1 MSKSKMILPPC
12 ALTFLAL
19 TSRASDTLDTTAGMF
34 RGDPAHTGLYST
46 AGKARVQKERWRF
59 KTGNVN
65 RSTPVVIG
73 GVVYVGSQTGI
84 LYALEAASGN
94 LKWEFVAPSEITSSP
109 AFAEG
114 LVYINSDS
122 GFFAVDAA
130 SGRQAWQ
137 IKTGEPVAFDHRWD
151 YFQSSPV
158 YVDGAVYFGSADGFI
173 YAVEAKSGK
182 GLWKYK
188 TLGRVRSSPAVT
200 DGVVYVGSMDGNLY
214 ALEAR
219 TGQLRWKFKTAGD
232 AFFPTGEVQSS
243 PAVANGLVFFGSRDG
258 HLYAVDTATG
268 QKKWAFSH
276 EGSWCISTPAVWEGL
291 VFAGSSDG
299 MFVDA
304 VDERTGQEK
313 WRSKTPARV
322 FSSGAIAA
330 GNVYFGTWGGEVNWY
345 DARTGKQVGA
355 TMAEAAVDASPVIAD
370 GVLYFG
376 SDDGYIY
383 AVELPAPRHT
393 MTSPLDPS
401 LLEAYAGDFQ
411 FGSSLKITITHEGGK
426 LIADLP
432 GAGKT
437 ELHPQSESVF
447 AIGDSPA
454 DLEFI
459 RQADGSCQQAV
470 LHQSGFDVK
479 LVRAK

>member
-1 MSKSKMILPPC
+1 MSRIKMILPLC
-12 ALTFLAL
+12 ALVFLAL
-19 TSRASDTLDTTAGMF
+19 TSRASDTLHTMAAMF
-34 RGDPAHTGLYST
+34 RGDSAHTGVYST
-46 AGKARVQKERWRF
+46 AGKAKVQKELWRF

-65 RSTPVVIG
+65 RSTPVVMD

-84 LYALEAASGN
+84 LFALEAASGN
-94 LKWEFVAPSEITSSP
+94 LKWKFAAPSEITSSP
-109 AFAEG
+109 AVAEG
-114 LVYINSDS
+114 LVYVNSDS
-122 GFFAVDAA
+122 GFFAVEAA
-130 SGRQAWQ
+130 SGRLAWQ

-151 YFQSSPV
+151 YFESSPV
-158 YVDGAVYFGSADGFI
+158 YADGAVYFGSTDGFI

-214 ALEAR
+214 A
-219 TGQLRWKFKTAGD
+219 
-232 AFFPTGEVQSS
+232 
-243 PAVANGLVFFGSRDG
+243 
-258 HLYAVDTATG
+258 VDTATG

-276 EGSWCISTPAVWEGL
+276 DGSWCISAPAVWEGL

-313 WRSKTPARV
+313 WRTKTPARV
-322 FSSGAIAA
+322 FTSGVIAA
-330 GNVYFGTWGGEVNWY
+330 GNVYFGTWGGDVNWY
-345 DARTGKQVGA
+345 NARTGKQVGA

-383 AVELPAPRHT
+383 AVQLPAPRQT
-393 MTSPLDPS
+393 MSSPLDPN
-401 LLEAYAGDFQ
+401 LLQAYAGEFQ
-411 FGSSLKITITHEGGK
+411 FRSGLKITITHEGGK
-426 LIADLP
+426 LVADLP
-432 GAGKT
+432 GAWKT
-437 ELHPQSESVF
+437 ELDPQSESIF
-447 AIGDSPA
+447 AVGDSPA

-459 RQADGSCQQAV
+459 RETDGSCKQV
-470 LHQSGFDVK
+470 VFHQSGFDVK
-479 LVRAK
+479 LTRVK

>member
-1 MSKSKMILPPC
+1 MKRCLAGIGLFFSAYCWSAC
-12 ALTFLAL
+12 AQ
-19 TSRASDTLDTTAGMF
+19 DTAMF
-34 RGDPAHTGLYST
+34 RGDPAHTGVYFT
-46 AGKARVQKERWRF
+46 DGKAKVQKERWRF
-59 KTGNVN
+59 RTGNVN

-73 GVVYVGSQTGI
+73 GMVYVGSQTGY
-84 LYALEAASGN
+84 LYALETASGS
-94 LKWEFVAPSEITSSP
+94 LKWKFSAPSEITSSP
-109 AFAEG
+109 AVAEG
-114 LVYINSDS
+114 LVYLNSDS

-137 IKTGEPVAFDHRWD
+137 IKTSEPVTFDHRWD

-158 YVDGAVYFGSADGFI
+158 YADGTVYFGSADSFV
-173 YAVEAKSGK
+173 YAIEAKSGK
-182 GLWKYK
+182 ELWKYK

-200 DGVVYVGSMDGNLY
+200 GGAVYVGSMDGNLY

-243 PAVANGLVFFGSRDG
+243 PAVADGLVFFGSRDG
-258 HLYAVDTATG
+258 YLYALDAATG

-276 EGSWCISTPAVWEGL
+276 EGSWCISTPVVWEGL

-299 MFVDA
+299 MFVNA
-304 VDERTGQEK
+304 VDERTGKEK
-313 WRSKTPARV
+313 WRTKTSARV
-322 FSSGAIAA
+322 FTSGAIAA
-330 GNVYFGTWGGEVNWY
+330 GNVYFGTWGGDVNWY
-345 DARTGKQVGA
+345 DAGTGKQVGA
-355 TMAEAAVDASPVIAD
+355 TMAEAAVNASPVIAD

-383 AVELPAPRHT
+383 AVELPVPRHT

-401 LLEAYAGDFQ
+401 LLQAYTGDFA
-411 FGSSLKITITHEGGK
+411 FGSGSKITITHEGGK
-426 LIADLP
+426 LFIDLP

-437 ELHPQSESVF
+437 ELHPQSESIF

-459 RQADGSCQQAV
+459 RQADGSCKQVV

-479 LVRAK
+479 IARAQ